1 MINYFGEISALI
13 TAFCWSGSS
22 FAFTAAAERLGSLE
36 LNINR
41 LMLAI
46 IFLFIT
52 IVFAGIS
59 FNVSSSQILFLAISG
74 AIGFVFGDSFLFK
87 TYQHIGARLG
97 MLLMALSPIMSAIL
111 AYIFLNE
118 NLSGW
123 GIIGMAITI
132 GGVILVVAERS
143 ETPASKYKISK
154 IGIFY
159 GLMGALGQAIGLI
172 FAKVAFNIGEINGFL
187 ATFIRIA
194 AAVGVLFP
202 LILLTG
208 NYKNPV
214 KLFAKDRKA
223 LSSTITGTI
232 LGPYLGVTFSL
243 LAVEHAK
250 VGIAATLMSTM
261 PIIMLPIAR
270 YVYKENI
277 NWRAISGAVL
287 AVAGVAILFLR

>member
-22 FAFTAAAERLGSLE
+22 FAFTAAAERLGSLQ

-52 IVFAGIS
+52 IVLAGIG
-59 FNVSSSQILFLAISG
+59 FNVSFSQILFLAISG
-74 AIGFVFGDSFLFK
+74 VVGFVFGDNYLFK
-87 TYQHIGARLG
+87 SYQHIGARLG
-97 MLLMALSPIMSAIL
+97 MLLMALSPIMSAVL
-111 AYIFLNE
+111 ALICLNE
-118 NLSGW
+118 SLSGW
-123 GIIGMAITI
+123 GVIGMAITI

-159 GLMGALGQAIGLI
+159 GLLGALGQAVGLI

-187 ATFIRIA
+187 ATFIRIVV
-194 AAVGVLFP
+194 AVGVLFP

-214 KLFAKDRKA
+214 KLFAKDMKA

-270 YVYKENI
+270 YVYKENL